1 MKKKV
6 IRIICTTFLSLV
18 MSFIIGLSFYS
29 FNARMIHH
37 NSMPMPFGVGVSVVL
52 SGSMEPEFSAGDLIV
67 VVEADDYAINDI
79 VVYQSAKNA
88 VVHRI
93 IDIDED
99 RIITQGDANNVSDKP
114 IDKSCIKGKVLFS
127 IPYFGCVVSFLKS
140 TPGTLIV
147 LVIAFF
153 LFEYSFIRE
162 KKEQRKKIAEIRNE
176 IETLKKE
183 QDTQ

>member
-1 MKKKV
+1 
-6 IRIICTTFLSLV
+6 

-29 FNARMIHH
+29 FNARMVHH
-37 NSMPMPFGVGVSVVL
+37 NSIPMPFGVGVSVVL
-52 SGSMEPEFSAGDLIV
+52 SNSMEPEFSVGDLIV
-67 VVEADDYAINDI
+67 VVEEDDYVINDV
-79 VVYQSAKNA
+79 VVYHSTTMA
-88 VVHRI
+88 VAHRI
-93 IDIDED
+93 VDIDGD
-99 RIITQGDANNVSDKP
+99 KIITRGDANSANDEP
-114 IDKSCIKGKVLFS
+114 IDKSCIKGKVMFS
-127 IPYFGCVVSFLKS
+127 VPYVGYVVLFLKS

-147 LVIAFF
+147 LGLAFF

>member
-1 MKKKV
+1 
-6 IRIICTTFLSLV
+6 
-18 MSFIIGLSFYS
+18 
-29 FNARMIHH
+29 
-37 NSMPMPFGVGVSVVL
+37 MPMPFGVGVSVVL
-52 SGSMEPEFSAGDLIV
+52 SGSMEPKFSAGDLIV

-79 VVYQSAKNA
+79 VVYQSAKKA

-127 IPYFGCVVSFLKS
+127 IPYFGYVVSFLKS

-147 LVIAFF
+147 LVLAFF

>member
-1 MKKKV
+1 MKKK
-6 IRIICTTFLSLV
+6 ILRIICTTFLALV

-29 FNARMIHH
+29 FNARMVHH
-37 NSMPMPFGVGVSVVL
+37 NSMPMPFGVGVS
-52 SGSMEPEFSAGDLIV
+52 GDLIV

-99 RIITQGDANNVSDKP
+99 RIITQGDANNVSDEP

-127 IPYFGCVVSFLKS
+127 IPYFGYVVSFLKS

-147 LVIAFF
+147 LVLAFF

-162 KKEQRKKIAEIRNE
+162 KKEQRKKITEIRNE
-176 IETLKKE
+176 IETLQKE
-183 QDTQ
+183 QDMQ

>member
-1 MKKKV
+1 
-6 IRIICTTFLSLV
+6 
-18 MSFIIGLSFYS
+18 
-29 FNARMIHH
+29 
-37 NSMPMPFGVGVSVVL
+37 
-52 SGSMEPEFSAGDLIV
+52 
-67 VVEADDYAINDI
+67 
-79 VVYQSAKNA
+79 
-88 VVHRI
+88 
-93 IDIDED
+93 
-99 RIITQGDANNVSDKP
+99 
-114 IDKSCIKGKVLFS
+114 
-127 IPYFGCVVSFLKS
+127 VVSFLKS